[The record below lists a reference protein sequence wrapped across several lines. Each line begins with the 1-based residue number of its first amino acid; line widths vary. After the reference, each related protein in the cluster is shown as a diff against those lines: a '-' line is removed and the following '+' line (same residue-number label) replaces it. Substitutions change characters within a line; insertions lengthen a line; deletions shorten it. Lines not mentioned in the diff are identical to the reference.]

1 MSFFDNKMKLT
12 LQQINEELKGLN
24 EWEFSY
30 SDNSITKK
38 FQFNDFKESME
49 FVNKVAELAEEIEH
63 HPDILINY
71 NIVKIILTTHSEDG
85 ITDKDIKLAKE
96 INSL

>member
-1 MSFFDNKMKLT
+1 MKLT

-38 FQFNDFKESME
+38 FQFKDFKESMK
-49 FVNKVAELAEEIEH
+49 FANKIAELAEKHEH

-85 ITDKDIKLAKE
+85 ITNKDIKLAKE

>member
-1 MSFFDNKMKLT
+1 MKLT

-30 SDNSITKK
+30 SDNSIVKK
-38 FQFNDFKESME
+38 FQFKDFKESME

-71 NIVKIILTTHSEDG
+71 NIVKIILTTHNEDG
-85 ITDKDIKLAKE
+85 ITNKDIKLAKE

>member
-1 MSFFDNKMKLT
+1 MKLT

-30 SDNSITKK
+30 SDNSIVKK
-38 FQFNDFKESME
+38 FQFNDFKESMK
-49 FVNKVAELAEEIEH
+49 FVNKVAELAEENEH

-71 NIVKIILTTHSEDG
+71 SIVKIILTTHSEDG
-85 ITDKDIKLAKE
+85 ITNKDIKLAKE